1 VKRIVLIAGFES
13 FNADL
18 YRKAAQLAVA
28 GCRELEVRVFSDRT
42 LTDEPNIVAAA
53 LLNADVFFGSLLF
66 DYDAVIW
73 LRERVQHIP
82 IRLVFE
88 SALELMS
95 LTQIGAFKIGDKP
108 KGMPKP
114 VKFILDK
121 FSNGREE
128 DKLAGYI
135 SFLKVGPKL
144 LKYVPVQKVQDLRNW
159 LIIYGYWNAGGV
171 DNVVSM
177 FWTISEKYL
186 GLKVGEIPPPVETPN
201 MGLLHP
207 DYDGYFESPR
217 QYLDWYLNP
226 QTSISRRVRR
236 DRQSEN
242 QPENLAATH
251 HTTDSRVRRDR
262 QSENQ
267 PENLAATHH
276 TTDSRVRRDRQSAN
290 QPENLAATHHTTDS
304 RVRRD
309 RQSANQ
315 PENLAA
321 THHTTDSR
329 VRRDRQSANQPENLA
344 ATHHIMGGLEAHPTK
359 FETNWSQKSK
369 EEKCPVVGIL
379 LYRKH
384 VITKQ
389 PYIPQLIRYFEAAGI
404 IPLPIFINGVEGHVA
419 VRDWMTTA
427 AETAQ
432 RKQGNIETL
441 SLSPDAVEVDT
452 IVSTIG
458 FPLVGGPAGS
468 MEAGRQV
475 EVAKRIL
482 AAKNVPYFV
491 SAPLLI
497 QDIHSWTRQGIGGL
511 QSVVLYALP
520 ELDGAI
526 DPVPL
531 GGLVGE
537 DIYLIPDRLKRLTG
551 RIKNWIKLRQTPS
564 CDRKI
569 AIILYGFPPG
579 YGAAGTAALLNV
591 PKSLFNFLHKLQ
603 DAGYTVGEIPADGE
617 ELIRRVKEADDATA
631 DVGGL
636 TRINADVEGCHR
648 NTVNVKTLEKWLGY
662 LSTSRIEKQWKSLTG
677 TGIKTEGDEFQIG
690 GVQLGNIWIGLQP
703 PLGISGDPMRLMFDR
718 DLTPHPQ
725 YAAFYKWLQNDFQAD
740 AVVHFGMHGTVE
752 WLPGNPLGNT
762 GYSWSDILLG
772 NLPNLYIYAANNP
785 SESMLAKRRGYGVL
799 ISHNVPTYGRAGLY
813 KELMAL
819 RDLIA
824 EYRED
829 SDKNYLLKE
838 AICKQI
844 LDSGLDADCPFED
857 GRKLGISF
865 SFENVGLF
873 SADAFNRYLV
883 KLYEYLQVVES
894 RLFSSGLHVLGE
906 SPNSEEMESYLEAY
920 FGERLSQEQ
929 VKAIVS
935 QTSTDKMPVPQER
948 CGVFEEGLVV
958 RDLLLQTT
966 DELTNLLRGLNGEY
980 ILPAPGGDLLRDGPG
995 VLPTGRNIHAL
1006 DPYRM
1011 PSPAAFERGREIA
1024 RKIIDKHVTEQGNY
1038 PETVA
1043 VMLWGLDAIKTRGES
1058 IGILLELVGAEPLKE
1073 GTGRIVRYELK
1084 PLVDVGH
1091 PRIDVLG
1098 NLSGIF
1104 RDSFVNIIELLDD
1117 LFVRAAEI
1125 DEPESENFI
1134 RKHAL
1139 ILQSQGVTNCA
1150 ARLFSNPAGDFG
1162 SLVNDRVVD
1171 GSWESGDE
1179 LGKTWES
1186 RNVFS
1191 YGRKD
1196 KGEARPEVL
1205 TQLLKGCDRIIQEID
1220 SVEYGLTDI
1229 QEYYANT
1236 GGLKKAAEK
1245 QHGKKVNTSFVE
1257 SFSKD
1262 TTPRNLEDLLRLEYR
1277 TKLLNP
1283 KWANAMANQGSGG
1296 AYEISQR
1303 MTALIGWGGTADFT
1317 DSWVY
1322 EQATDT
1328 YALDEEM
1335 ARKLREANPEAFRN
1349 IVGRMLEAN
1358 GRGFW
1363 QPDAEKLQKLRDL
1376 YELTD
1381 EKIEGVTSYE

>member
-1 VKRIVLIAGFES
+1 MKRIVLIAGFES

-18 YRKAAQLAVA
+18 YRKAAHLAQQR
-28 GCRELEVRVFSDRT
+28 CPELDIRVFSDRALPGSEANRS
-42 LTDEPNIVAAA
+42 LTTEPEVVEEA
-53 LLNADVFFGSLLF
+53 LKDSDVFFGSLIF
-66 DYDAVIW
+66 DYDQVLW
-73 LRERVQHIP
+73 LRDRIQHIP

-135 SFLKVGPKL
+135 SFLKTGPKL
-144 LKYVPVQKVQDLRNW
+144 LKYIPVQKVQDLRNW
-159 LIIYGYWNAGGV
+159 LIIYGYWNAGGT
-171 DNVVSM
+171 DNVASM
-177 FWTISEKYL
+177 FWTLAEKYL

-207 DYDGYFESPR
+207 DYQGFFESPR
-217 QYLDWYLNP
+217 HYLEWY
-226 QTSISRRVRR
+226 
-236 DRQSEN
+236 RQAK
-242 QPENLAATH
+242 PETWHL
-251 HTTDSRVRRDR
+251 S
-262 QSENQ
+262 
-267 PENLAATHH
+267 
-276 TTDSRVRRDRQSAN
+276 
-290 QPENLAATHHTTDS
+290 
-304 RVRRD
+304 
-309 RQSANQ
+309 
-315 PENLAA
+315 
-321 THHTTDSR
+321 
-329 VRRDRQSANQPENLA
+329 
-344 ATHHIMGGLEAHPTK
+344 
-359 FETNWSQKSK
+359 
-369 EEKCPVVGIL
+369 VVGIL

-384 VITKQ
+384 VVTKQ
-389 PYIPQLIRYFEAAGI
+389 PYIPQLISHFEKAGL

-419 VRDWMTTA
+419 VRDWMTSA
-427 AETAQ
+427 YETQQ
-432 RKQGNIETL
+432 RQLGTIETP
-441 SLSPDAVEVDT
+441 SLSTEAVGVDA

-482 AAKNVPYFV
+482 TAKNVPYIV
-491 SAPLLI
+491 AAPLLI

-537 DIYLIPDRLKRLTG
+537 DIYLVPERVKRLTG
-551 RIKNWIKLRQTPS
+551 RLKRWIALRQTPPA
-564 CDRKI
+564 DRRV

-579 YGAAGTAALLNV
+579 YGAVGTAALLNV
-591 PKSLFNFLHKLQ
+591 PRSLLKFLHTLKDQ
-603 DAGYTVGEIPADGE
+603 GYNVGELPEDGE
-617 ELIRRVKEADDATA
+617 DLIRRVKEADEVVSGKEQRTTDN
-631 DVGGL
+631 GQL
-636 TRINADVEGCHR
+636 TNS
-648 NTVNVKTLEKWLGY
+648 VNVKTLEKWLGY
-662 LSTSRIEKQWKSLTG
+662 LLTTRIEKQWQSLTG
-677 TGIKTEGDEFQIG
+677 TGIKTYGDEFQVG
-690 GVQLGNIWIGLQP
+690 GVQLGNVWIGVQP
-703 PLGISGDPMRLMFDR
+703 PLGISGDPMRLMFER
-718 DLTPHPQ
+718 DMTPHPQ
-725 YAAFYKWLQNDFQAD
+725 YAAFYKWLQNDFNPH

-752 WLPGNPLGNT
+752 WLPGSPLGNT

-772 NLPNLYIYAANNP
+772 DLPNLYIYAANNP

-799 ISHNVPTYGRAGLY
+799 ISHNVPPYGRAGLY
-813 KELMAL
+813 KELVAL
-819 RDLIA
+819 RDLIS

-829 SDKNYLLKE
+829 PEKNYALKE
-838 AICKQI
+838 AICKKI
-844 LDSGLDADCPFED
+844 LDTGLETDCPFEEAH
-857 GRKLGISF
+857 RLGIAF
-865 SFENVGLF
+865 TPENARMF
-873 SADAFNRYLV
+873 SAHAFNDYLV
-883 KLYEYLQVVES
+883 KLYEYLQVLET
-894 RLFSSGLHVLGE
+894 RLFSSGLHTLGE
-906 SPNSEEMESYLEAY
+906 PPTAEELTSYLEAY
-920 FGERLSQEQ
+920 LGEEKQLPQDVLSEIVNSADRPQ
-929 VKAIVS
+929 VGAAYLKHL
-935 QTSTDKMPVPQER
+935 QQKYGMDTRFRVPAE
-948 CGVFEEGLVV
+948 
-958 RDLLLQTT
+958 LLDEAVNLHNLLAQTT
-966 DELTNLLRGLNGEY
+966 DEMTNLLRGLNGEY
-980 ILPAPGGDLLRDGPG
+980 IPPAPGGDLLRDGPG

-1011 PSPAAFERGREIA
+1011 PSPAAYERGREIA
-1024 RKIIDKHVTEQGNY
+1024 QNIIAQHLKEHGEY

-1043 VMLWGLDAIKTRGES
+1043 VMLWGLDAIKTKGES
-1058 IGILLELVGAEPLKE
+1058 LGILLELVGAEPVKE

-1084 PLVDVGH
+1084 PLADVGR
-1091 PRIDVLG
+1091 PRIDVLA

-1117 LFVRAAEI
+1117 LFRRAAEAE
-1125 DEPESENFI
+1125 EPEDQNFI

-1139 ILQSQGVTNCA
+1139 ALQSQGVKNVS

-1171 GSWESGDE
+1171 GNWESGDE
-1179 LGKTWES
+1179 LGNTWRD
-1186 RNVFS
+1186 RNSFS
-1191 YGRKD
+1191 YGRQD
-1196 KGEARPEVL
+1196 KGQARPEIL
-1205 TQLLKGCDRIIQEID
+1205 TQLLQTTSRIVQEID

-1236 GGLKKAAEK
+1236 GGLKRAAEK
-1245 QHGKKVNTSFVE
+1245 QRGKKVNASFVE

-1283 KWANAMANQGSGG
+1283 KWADSMANQGSGG

-1322 EQATDT
+1322 DQAADT
-1328 YALDEEM
+1328 YALDAQM
-1335 ARKLREANPEAFRN
+1335 ANKLREANPEAFRN
-1349 IVGRMLEAN
+1349 IVSRMLEAN

-1363 QPDAEKLQKLRDL
+1363 QPDEEKLQKLREL

-1381 EKIEGVTSYE
+1381 EELEGVTVK